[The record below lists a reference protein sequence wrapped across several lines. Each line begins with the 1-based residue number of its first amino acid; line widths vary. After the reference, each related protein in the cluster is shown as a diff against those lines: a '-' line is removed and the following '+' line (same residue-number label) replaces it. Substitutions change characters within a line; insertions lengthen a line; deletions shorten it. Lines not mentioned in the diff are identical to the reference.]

1 MGDDPF
7 KSRLVAVHLVQR
19 RYAAIE
25 PVEVAD
31 QVLDAGVPL
40 LPQQV
45 PVERLIVIPFA
56 LLAEFAAHEQELL
69 AGMAE
74 HETVIGAQVCK
85 PLPLVARHAAEDR
98 AFAVHDFVMRQRQ
111 NEILRKRVMQ
121 AEQDVAVMVLPVHR
135 ILADIFQRVV
145 HPAHVPFEAEAE
157 PAILDRLRD
166 LRPCGGFLRGRGS
179 FRKMPEQFDV
189 EAAQEFDG
197 FEVFPAAVPVRNPL
211 AGGPAVVEVEH
222 RGDGIDAQAVD
233 AVAIEPEQRVGDQEV
248 DHFGAAVIVDQRAPV
263 EVAALQGIGVFV
275 ERGAVEIAEP
285 MRIVGEMSGHPV
297 EPYADPFAMAGIDKR
312 GKVFRRAEPAGR
324 RVQPGRLIAPRS
336 VERMLADGQKLEMGK
351 AHVLRIGRKLFGEL
365 AIAQPFVAVLAPP
378 RAEMNLVDRD
388 RRAERVDARW
398 RRLRMRGS
406 CFRRRRSRPSRAGS
420 PPRRPPDRISAAD
433 AGRRAGDVELVA
445 VAGAGMRARTIP
457 NSRRRAPASDGAAH
471 SRN

>member
-1 MGDDPF
+1 
-7 KSRLVAVHLVQR
+7 
-19 RYAAIE
+19 
-25 PVEVAD
+25 
-31 QVLDAGVPL
+31 
-40 LPQQV
+40 
-45 PVERLIVIPFA
+45 
-56 LLAEFAAHEQELL
+56 
-69 AGMAE
+69 MAE

-85 PLPLVARHAAEDR
+85 PLPFVARHAAEDR

-166 LRPCGGFLRGRGS
+166 LRPCGGFFRGRGGL
-179 FRKMPEQFDV
+179 RKMPEQFDV

-233 AVAIEPEQRVGDQEV
+233 AVAIEPEQRVGDQEI

-263 EVAALQGIGVFV
+263 EVAALQGIGVLV

-285 MRIVGEMSGHPV
+285 MRIVGKMSGHPV
-297 EPYADPFAMAGIDKR
+297 EPYADPLAMAGIDER

-324 RVQPGRLIAPRS
+324 RVQAGRLIAPRS

-365 AIAQPFVAVLAPP
+365 AIAQPFIAVLAPP
-378 RAEMNLVDRD
+378 RAEMHLVDRD
-388 RRAERVDARW
+388 RRAQRVDARW
-398 RRLRMRGS
+398 RRLWMRDS
-406 CFRRRRSRPSRAGS
+406 AFVDD
-420 PPRRPPDRISAAD
+420 DR
-433 AGRRAGDVELVA
+433 GRRGPDL
-445 VAGAGMRARTIP
+445 
-457 NSRRRAPASDGAAH
+457 RREGHRI
-471 SRN
+471 